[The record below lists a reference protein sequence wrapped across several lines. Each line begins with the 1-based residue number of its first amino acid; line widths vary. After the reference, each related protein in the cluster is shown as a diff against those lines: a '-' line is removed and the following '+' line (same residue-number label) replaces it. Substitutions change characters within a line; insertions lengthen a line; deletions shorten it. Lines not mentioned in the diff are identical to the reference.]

1 MPTSVAERVRVLVS
15 DGGSIKTSGNE
26 SAHGISLGRYGNL
39 ETVAGSSIT
48 TTGSRSAGIYANGIT
63 TIANA
68 GTLSTKYVGIYLD
81 GTGNTLT
88 QSGTLT
94 ATTDNAIG
102 IFSKGGSNAIT
113 LAEAAKVV
121 TTGTGAEAIVLGNS
135 DTLSIAVGASVATAG
150 EDAHG
155 ILARN
160 NATISNAGAIAT
172 QGDGAY
178 GISLYG
184 SGSTLTHSGSI
195 STEGE
200 SAYGVYSNDGTSTG
214 NTITLEDGSTIAT
227 TGSQAHGVYLGQYS
241 SLFVESGASIS
252 AQTESAHGIDAATH
266 TTIEVAGAIESV
278 AVGLFAA
285 DATNVAEGVNILVK
299 DGGSI
304 RTAGLTFTTGHG
316 IYLGDYGKLELE
328 SGTSIAT
335 EGEESDGINTGTQ
348 RPDRECR
355 QHKDR
360 SVVESGWAP
369 RRHSFNPATSPWQAP
384 APVPLR
390 FRAAAATRSLSRTV
404 RGF

>member
-1 MPTSVAERVRVLVS
+1 MRAPTASVSAVRKPRDRRRKFDHD
-15 DGGSIKTSGNE
+15 DGVAVGRHLRQRHHDDRQRRHPLDEVRRHLPRWNGQHAHPIGN
-26 SAHGISLGRYGNL
+26 ADGDHRQRNRHLL
-39 ETVAGSSIT
+39 E
-48 TTGSRSAGIYANGIT
+48 
-63 TIANA
+63 
-68 GTLSTKYVGIYLD
+68 
-81 GTGNTLT
+81 
-88 QSGTLT
+88 
-94 ATTDNAIG
+94 
-102 IFSKGGSNAIT
+102 GGSNAIT

-121 TTGTGAEAIVLGNS
+121 TTGTGAEAIVLGN
-135 DTLSIAVGASVATAG
+135 DRTPSIAVGASVATAG
-150 EDAHG
+150 RRPRHPP
-155 ILARN
+155 RN

-285 DATNVAEGVNILVK
+285 DATNVAEGVK
-299 DGGSI
+299 HPGQG
-304 RTAGLTFTTGHG
+304 RG
-316 IYLGDYGKLELE
+316 IDPDSWPDLYHWAWHLSWRLRQVELE

-335 EGEESDGINTGTQ
+335 EGEEFRRDQYGHE

-355 QHKDR
+355 QHKD
-360 SVVESGWAP
+360 EA
-369 RRHSFNPATSPWQAP
+369 
-384 APVPLR
+384 
-390 FRAAAATRSLSRTV
+390 
-404 RGF
+404 